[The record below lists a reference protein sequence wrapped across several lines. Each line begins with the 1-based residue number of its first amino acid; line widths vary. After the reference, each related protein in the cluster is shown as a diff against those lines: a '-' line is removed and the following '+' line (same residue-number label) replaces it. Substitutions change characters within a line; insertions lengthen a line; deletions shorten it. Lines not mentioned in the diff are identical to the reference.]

1 MDKQEFIKKIAGYEK
16 NTLPTME
23 LRYIVLLLPRLSWK
37 ADGEKAAWRPC
48 TTIILALN
56 VEQSGKAKA

>member
-1 MDKQEFIKKIAGYEK
+1 MDKQEFIKKIAGYVK
-16 NTLPTME
+16 NTLPPTE
-23 LRYIVLLLPRLSWK
+23 LRYIVPLLPRLSLK